1 MRKKVIIIGL
11 FLFIHT
17 FLGAQIFGF
26 GVKGGLTYASV
37 GDLKKSVNNEIEKFT
52 SDTKGGYQ
60 LGLWGRFTLP
70 VLGIYAQPEFVYSH
84 LKTSYD
90 EGKYNLNK
98 LNVPILL
105 GIKFLKIGRLFGG
118 PSFQYLLS
126 DDFKLKEI
134 KDIHS
139 DDFTVGLQFGLG
151 IEIKRF
157 GIDIRY
163 DRALKKTESEFIKD
177 TSSSANTNYRVDSR
191 PSQILLGISYSLT
204 KS

>member
-1 MRKKVIIIGL
+1 MRKKVIIIGV
-11 FLFIHT
+11 FLCIHT
-17 FLGAQIFGF
+17 FLGAQILGF
-26 GVKGGLTYASV
+26 GVKGGLSYASV
-37 GDLKKSVNNEIEKFT
+37 GDLKKSINNENKKFT
-52 SDTKGGYQ
+52 SDTKGGYH
-60 LGLWGRFTLP
+60 LGFWGRFTLP

-98 LNVPILL
+98 LNIPILL
-105 GIKFLKIGRLFGG
+105 GVKVFKIGRLFGG

-126 DDFKLKEI
+126 DDFKLKEV

-151 IEIKRF
+151 IEMRRF

-163 DRALKKTESEFIKD
+163 DRALKKTESEFIKG
-177 TSSSANTNYRVDSR
+177 TSSSSINYRVDSR
-191 PSQILLGISYSLT
+191 PSQILLGISYRLT